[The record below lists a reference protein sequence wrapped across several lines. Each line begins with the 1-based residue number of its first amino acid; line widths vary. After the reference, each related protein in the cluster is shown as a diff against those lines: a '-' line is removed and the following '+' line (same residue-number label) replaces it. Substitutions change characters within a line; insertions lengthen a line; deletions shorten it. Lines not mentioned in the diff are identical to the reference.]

1 MVLRLMSR
9 SLVIQVNCQ
18 AAFVKAG
25 AKTLFFLSSGRA
37 SASFVFQ
44 TPPRCK
50 VPPTANQLIMET

>member
-1 MVLRLMSR
+1 MSR
-9 SLVIQVNCQ
+9 SLVIEANCQ
-18 AAFVKAG
+18 AAVVKAG